1 MLRSF
6 AVTLGMLRE
15 LLQELRGREDI
26 PKMERRTCNQ
36 KEYDRA
42 ATCKNST
49 QKAEG
54 SDLLM
59 LVKTNGNF
67 RSYFSSGGEERITRR
82 DSLDRLPPW
91 GHSAYL
97 CLKMRRTSIN

>member
-15 LLQELRGREDI
+15 LLQELRGREHVFQRWREG
-26 PKMERRTCNQ
+26 P
-36 KEYDRA
+36 KEYDKA

-59 LVKTNGNF
+59 LVRTNGNF
-67 RSYFSSGGEERITRR
+67 RSHFSSVGEERITRR

-91 GHSAYL
+91 GHGAYP
-97 CLKMRRTSIN
+97 CLKMRRTNIN